1 MRRKK
6 VLVVST
12 ALVCGGAERLTW
24 LILKH
29 IDRERFEPVLVVLS
43 AFDDSYPE
51 PEGIRV
57 IYLNKGNFLDLP
69 RVIWRLSRV
78 FEEEQPDVVLSMAD
92 FANLVS
98 ILAKKVSCAK
108 PKLVLD
114 ERSHSSINLRY
125 EFLGRFKIWA
135 IPRLYPQA
143 DVVVCCSQ
151 GVAGD
156 LINRFNI
163 PRTMIKV
170 IQNPADGA
178 YISEMAG
185 EEVEHLW
192 LNSRDMPVI
201 IAAGRLVAQKN
212 YPLMLRAFARVNTG
226 FPCRLIVLG
235 KGREKESLEGLV
247 SRLGLKDMVDFLG
260 FQKNPFKYMARSD
273 IFVLSSLTE
282 GFSSVIL
289 EAMTCGIPVISTQCP
304 SGPDELITDG
314 VNGLLVPVD
323 DEKAL
328 SEAMLRLLNDRDFAA
343 GLALAGQERSRD
355 FKVEEVISEYESVL

>member
-1 MRRKK
+1 
-6 VLVVST
+6 
-12 ALVCGGAERLTW
+12 
-24 LILKH
+24 
-29 IDRERFEPVLVVLS
+29 
-43 AFDDSYPE
+43 
-51 PEGIRV
+51 
-57 IYLNKGNFLDLP
+57 
-69 RVIWRLSRV
+69 
-78 FEEEQPDVVLSMAD
+78 
-92 FANLVS
+92 
-98 ILAKKVSCAK
+98 
-108 PKLVLD
+108 
-114 ERSHSSINLRY
+114 
-125 EFLGRFKIWA
+125 
-135 IPRLYPQA
+135 
-143 DVVVCCSQ
+143 
-151 GVAGD
+151 
-156 LINRFNI
+156 
-163 PRTMIKV
+163 MIKV

-235 KGREKESLEGLV
+235 KGRERESLEGLV